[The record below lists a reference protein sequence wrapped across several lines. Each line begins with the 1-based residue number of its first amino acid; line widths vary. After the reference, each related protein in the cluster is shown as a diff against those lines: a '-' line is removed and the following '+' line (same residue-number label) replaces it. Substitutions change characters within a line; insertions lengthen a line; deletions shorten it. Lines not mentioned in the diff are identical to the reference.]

1 MDECSLLMTTEL
13 DPNPKGDSTMAP
25 WVTALQL
32 HACDCCWRRNATQR
46 LGLGVQSI
54 IGTARNTSVQSES
67 RPPSGTARS
76 IWRTNDR
83 LN

>member
-1 MDECSLLMTTEL
+1 MDEYSLLTTTEL
-13 DPNPKGDSTMAP
+13 DPNPKGHSTMAP
-25 WVTALQL
+25 WALGHCSCM
-32 HACDCCWRRNATQR
+32 HATVVGDATQR